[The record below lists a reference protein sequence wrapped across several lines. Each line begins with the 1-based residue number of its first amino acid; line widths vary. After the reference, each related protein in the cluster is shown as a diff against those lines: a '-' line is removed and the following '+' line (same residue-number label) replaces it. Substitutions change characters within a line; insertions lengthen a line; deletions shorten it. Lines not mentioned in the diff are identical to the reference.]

1 VGNVV
6 LLDVAVV
13 VVDVVVVDVVVVEV
27 VVVEV
32 VVGGAAFGL
41 ACPPHAPPKT
51 IKADVATAAMTRRPP
66 CARLIEVPSYTP
78 PALMYLQE

>member
-13 VVDVVVVDVVVVEV
+13 VVDVVVVDVV
-27 VVVEV
+27 V